1 MSKSKPPVT
10 AAIRFL
16 RRHQVPFEMHEYD
29 YVEHGG
35 AAHSAACLGVDVH
48 CVVKTIVLANEHK
61 QGLMVLMHGDK
72 QVSTRQLARL
82 LGMKHIEA
90 ADAAQAQRWTGYLFG
105 GTSPFG
111 SKTALPVYV
120 ESSIYDL
127 PRIYINGG
135 KRGFLVSMAPQYLAC
150 LHAQRV
156 QVAVG

>member
-16 RRHQVPFEMHEYD
+16 RRHQVPFETHEYD

-35 AAHSAACLGVDVH
+35 AARSAACLGVDVH
-48 CVVKTIVLANEHK
+48 CVVKTIVLANERK

-120 ESSIYDL
+120 EQSIWDL
-127 PRIYINGG
+127 PSLYINGG
-135 KRGFLVSMAPQYLAC
+135 KRGFLVEIAPSA
-150 LHAQRV
+150 LHSLKPQNV
-156 QVAVG
+156 CVAV